1 MIHEGI
7 LLLLL
12 LRRLQPCPGKKN
24 NYIYV
29 LSLSPP
35 SIIDFFFVQTTLLP
49 GKGDES
55 IRLLATWIAPTSPIS
70 LFLQGH
76 DLIWLLHTMRTRFVA
91 SRLPSHI
98 IT

>member
-29 LSLSPP
+29 LSSP

-70 LFLQGH
+70 LFLQWH